1 MADREKLAL
10 VEVSLERAAESIG
23 DITQPVMDMF
33 HARCPEGAAAFA
45 HHGFDDPARL
55 EALMVENV
63 LYCLMTWFERPE
75 EIRILFYSSV
85 PHHMDTLHVPAHL
98 YRELMFAGIDTIT
111 RSIPADCAD
120 EIAAWQVM
128 RQDFADLVTTAME

>member
-1 MADREKLAL
+1 LADHEKLAL

-23 DITQPVMDMF
+23 DITRPVIDLF

-45 HHGFDDPARL
+45 HHGLDDPARL
-55 EALMVENV
+55 EAVMVENV
-63 LYCLMTWFERPE
+63 LYCIMTWFERPE
-75 EIRILFYSSV
+75 EIRILFYTSV
-85 PHHMDTLHVPAHL
+85 PHHMDTLHVPGAL

-111 RSIPADCAD
+111 SSIPADCVD

-128 RQDFADLVTTAME
+128 RQDFAELVQTAME